1 MYSQTQSERT
11 LRARQLRAKG
21 YSIGKI
27 AKDLNF
33 SKSTVYRWVK
43 DIEKG
48 NDSHERTERMA
59 RTNGTIRTNERNE
72 RTLKPNSE
80 LKEKRSQRQKY
91 ILFSNVSGGK
101 RRTNERTNGTNV
113 RAGMICLVILIVIIV
128 FILLFQDELRN
139 FLAFFGEEKEI
150 SGEGSSD
157 EEDKSRGFED
167 RSIDDV

>member
-21 YSIGKI
+21 YSIRNI
-27 AKDLNF
+27 AKELNF

-48 NDSHERTERMA
+48 NERDK
-59 RTNGTIRTNERNE
+59 
-72 RTLKPNSE
+72 RTLKSNSE
-80 LKEKRSQRQKY
+80 LKEKRSERKKY
-91 ILFSNVSGGK
+91 ILFSSVSGEK
-101 RRTNERTNGTNV
+101 RRTVGRTNGTNV

-128 FILLFQDELRN
+128 FILLFQDEIRK
-139 FLAFFGEEKEI
+139 FLAFFGEEKET
-150 SGEGSSD
+150 SEEGSSD

-167 RSIDDV
+167 RSIDDL